1 MTINKHMQMLIES
14 KVHVS
19 ITCLSTVLH
28 VFLGEILAE
37 RARVDV
43 GPSIFDYCHV
53 MQLKNAGKFN
63 RAMESTGGA

>member
-1 MTINKHMQMLIES
+1 MFP
-14 KVHVS
+14 
-19 ITCLSTVLH
+19 LH
-28 VFLGEILAE
+28 VLVQSYMYFLGEILAE